1 MLVLDSHRSSG
12 VPVPDIFP
20 IVINLNNAFFGF
32 FHMKGSIDTDF
43 LEVAPCLS
51 YPTATVHMTV
61 QS

>member
-1 MLVLDSHRSSG
+1 MSLIFVLGSHRTSG

-43 LEVAPCLS
+43 LEVAAVL
-51 YPTATVHMTV
+51 
-61 QS
+61 